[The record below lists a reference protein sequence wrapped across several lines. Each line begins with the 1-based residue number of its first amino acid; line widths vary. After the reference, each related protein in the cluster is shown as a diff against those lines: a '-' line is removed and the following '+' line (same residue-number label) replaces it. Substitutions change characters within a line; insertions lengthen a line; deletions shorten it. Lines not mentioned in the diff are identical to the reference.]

1 VKRMGSAIFAASV
14 AVALTIGCTPN
25 KEQGTE
31 DYRPA
36 KFDSFGIN
44 TGNDN
49 VGRDKGPAAMMYLKR
64 IHNRE
69 PHLVGLLERH
79 AERIPGVADIKV
91 LAFKD
96 NLIVGVLPAGTPR
109 PDVIDPTPSIPY
121 TPGKPSRIDNGHTDH
136 LQQRVVNAMRTR
148 LQAETRF
155 NVLFVSTN
163 RAVYERIAGLHDRIS
178 RGVPVRDDEFQSLL
192 NDIGYTTKG
201 FDLVH

>member
-1 VKRMGSAIFAASV
+1 LKRWGSALFAASV
-14 AVALTIGCTPN
+14 AVVFTIGCTPN

-36 KFDSFGIN
+36 KFDAFGMNIRS
-44 TGNDN
+44 DN
-49 VGRDKGPAAMMYLKR
+49 VGRDKGPAAMMYQKR

-91 LAFKD
+91 LAYKD
-96 NLIVGVLPAGTPR
+96 NLIVGVLPMGTPR
-109 PDVIDPTPSIPY
+109 PDVIATPSIPY

-178 RGVPVRDDEFQSLL
+178 RGMLVRDDEFQSLL

-201 FDLVH
+201 IDLVH